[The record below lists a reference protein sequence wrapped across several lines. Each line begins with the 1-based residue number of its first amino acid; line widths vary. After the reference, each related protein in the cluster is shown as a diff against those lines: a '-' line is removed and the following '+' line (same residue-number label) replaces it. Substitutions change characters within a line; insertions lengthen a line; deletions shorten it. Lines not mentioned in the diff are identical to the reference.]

1 MMAGDAMNIETR
13 DPVCGMTVDP
23 DKARFTHDHEG
34 TTYLFCCGGCQAAF
48 RTDPEAFLRAREEAA
63 GNGAAGDGHPPDDH
77 AAAHRGHAADHP
89 ATAGGGRAGHHR
101 GAAAR
106 ESAHAG
112 GAASTVYVCP
122 MCPDV
127 RETEPVPCPSCGM
140 ALEPELAAP
149 PPVAVEYTCP
159 MHPEVVRTEPGA
171 CPACGMALE
180 PRAVTQEEAPNPELA
195 DMTRRFRI
203 AAAIGLPV
211 FGIAMTEMAAGA
223 SALPLSRTVSNWI
236 QLACAAPV
244 VLWAGRPFFERGWAS
259 IVNRSPNMFTLI
271 ALGVGAAFLY
281 SAAATV
287 APGSFPAGFRMEG
300 GVEPYFDTAVVIIVL
315 VLLGQV
321 LELRARQRTGAA
333 LRSLLG
339 LAPAIAHRIDGG
351 DTVAQAADRAEAVE
365 TGDAS
370 GHDAPDED
378 VPLAA
383 VRTGDLLRVRPGER
397 VPVDGVVVDG
407 RSAVDES
414 MVSGEPIPVEKGPG
428 DAVIGATVNGTG
440 SLTMRAERVGA
451 ETLLAQIVRMVS
463 EAQRSRAPIQRVADR
478 LASWFVPAVVAVAVA
493 AFAGWS
499 LWGPEPR
506 LALALVSAVAVLIIA
521 CPCALGLA
529 TPMAI
534 MVGTG
539 RGATA
544 GVLIRD
550 AAALETLER
559 VDTLIVDKTG
569 TLTEGEPRVRT
580 VAPAPPPEMGEAL
593 KGAVAAL
600 GKGVRAAV
608 LAAGKA
614 ADHATVLAAIGA
626 DGQIG
631 GSGRRRQRNSR
642 RRGDRGGE
650 EGAGSSGQLMTI
662 AGRLEQVVTAKATEL
677 LAPKA
682 ITEDELLRLA
692 SAVERGSE
700 HPLAA
705 AIVAEAERR
714 GVSAAVATDF
724 ESETGRGVAGR
735 VGRTAVRVGTRSFL
749 ADHGIDVDV
758 LDMIREASDGPAETI
773 VFVAVDGKPVGLIG
787 VVDPLKAS
795 TPEALDLLRREGLRI
810 VMATGDSRA
819 TAEAVAAEVGID
831 PADVVAEVL
840 PADKRRLVADEQA
853 RGRTVAMAGDGIN
866 DAPALAE
873 AAVGIAMGTGT
884 DVAMESAGITLV
896 RGDLRAIARAR
907 RLSRATMR
915 NVRQNLVLAFVYN
928 GVGVPVAAGLL
939 YPFIGLL
946 ISPIWASAAMTL
958 SSLSVVGNA
967 LRLRRVEL

>member
-1 MMAGDAMNIETR
+1 MMAGDAMTVETR

-63 GNGAAGDGHPPDDH
+63 GNGAAGDGHAPDDH
-77 AAAHRGHAADHP
+77 GAAHHLHAADHA
-89 ATAGGGRAGHHR
+89 ATAGGGRAGHHD

-106 ESAHAG
+106 ESARAAG
-112 GAASTVYVCP
+112 VAATVYVCP
-122 MCPDV
+122 MCPEV

-140 ALEPELAAP
+140 ALEPEFAAP
-149 PPVAVEYTCP
+149 PPVAVQYTCP
-159 MHPEVVRTEPGA
+159 MHPEVVRDQPGS

-180 PRAVTQEEAPNPELA
+180 PRAVTQEEPPNPELA

-203 AAAIGLPV
+203 AAAIGFPV
-211 FGIAMTEMAAGA
+211 FGIAMTEMIAGA
-223 SALPLSRTVSNWI
+223 GVLPLSRAVSNWI
-236 QLACAAPV
+236 QLACAVPV

-271 ALGVGAAFLY
+271 ALGVGAAFVY
-281 SAAATV
+281 SVAATV
-287 APGSFPAGFRMEG
+287 VPGSFPAGFRMEG

-321 LELRARQRTGAA
+321 LELRARHRTGAA

-339 LAPAIAHRIDGG
+339 LAPAVAHRIDGG
-351 DTVAQAADRAEAVE
+351 DTGADATDTA
-365 TGDAS
+365 DA
-370 GHDAPDED
+370 GGVPDQE
-378 VPLAA
+378 VPLAE
-383 VRTGDLLRVRPGER
+383 VRAGAHAQQVPGER

-463 EAQRSRAPIQRVADR
+463 EAQRSRAPIQRVADG
-478 LASWFVPAVVAVAVA
+478 LAGWFVPAVVAVAVA

-569 TLTEGEPRVRT
+569 TLTEGKPRVRT
-580 VAPAPPPEMGEAL
+580 VAPAPPLELSEKKKRFIAAVAKAVGEAVRL
-593 KGAVAAL
+593 AGKKADVLVIVAAAM
-600 GKGVRAAV
+600 GKVPGPVKVSAAILAMVVEQVRKALEGIAGEPLPEAMGRIAEDAVKAV
-608 LAAGKA
+608 LTK
-614 ADHATVLAAIGA
+614 
-626 DGQIG
+626 
-631 GSGRRRQRNSR
+631 
-642 RRGDRGGE
+642 
-650 EGAGSSGQLMTI
+650 LM
-662 AGRLEQVVTAKATEL
+662 
-677 LAPKA
+677 APKA
-682 ITEDELLRLA
+682 MIEDELLRLA
-692 SAVERGSE
+692 AGVERASE
-700 HPLAA
+700 HPLAGA
-705 AIVAEAERR
+705 VIAEADAR
-714 GVSAAVATDF
+714 GLARAVATDF
-724 ESETGRGVAGR
+724 LSETGGGVAGR
-735 VGRTAVRVGTRSFL
+735 VDGRQVVVGTAAFLKAQGIDANGLTAVAEEARSR
-749 ADHGIDVDV
+749 G
-758 LDMIREASDGPAETI
+758 ETVI
-773 VFVAVDGKPVGLIG
+773 LVAVDGIPRGVIG
-787 VVDPLKAS
+787 VIDPVKAS
-795 TPEALDLLRREGLRI
+795 TPKAIELLRRAGLRI

-819 TAEAVAAEVGID
+819 TAEAVAAEIGID
-831 PADVVAEVL
+831 PTDVVAEVL

-853 RGRTVAMAGDGIN
+853 RGHTVAMAGDGIN

-915 NVRQNLVLAFVYN
+915 NVRQNLALAFVYN
-928 GVGVPVAAGLL
+928 AVGVPVAAGVL

>member
-1 MMAGDAMNIETR
+1 MTVETR

-48 RTDPEAFLRAREEAA
+48 RTDPEAFLRVREEAA
-63 GNGAAGDGHPPDDH
+63 GNGAAGDGHAPDDH
-77 AAAHRGHAADHP
+77 GAAHHLHAADHA
-89 ATAGGGRAGHHR
+89 ATAGGGRAGHHH

-106 ESAHAG
+106 ESAHAA
-112 GAASTVYVCP
+112 GAAGSSAAIYVCP
-122 MCPDV
+122 MCPEV

-140 ALEPELAAP
+140 ALEPEFAAP

-159 MHPEVVRTEPGA
+159 MHPEVVRDQPGA

-180 PRAVTQEEAPNPELA
+180 PRAVTQEEPPNPELA

-203 AAAIGLPV
+203 AAAIGFPV
-211 FGIAMTEMAAGA
+211 FGIAMTEMIAGA
-223 SALPLSRTVSNWI
+223 GVLPLSRAVSNWI
-236 QLACAAPV
+236 QLACAVPV

-259 IVNRSPNMFTLI
+259 VVNRSPNMFTLI
-271 ALGVGAAFLY
+271 ALGVGAAFVY
-281 SAAATV
+281 SVAATV
-287 APGSFPAGFRMEG
+287 VPGAFPAGFRMEG

-321 LELRARQRTGAA
+321 LELRARHRTGAA

-339 LAPAIAHRIDGG
+339 LAPAVAHRIDGG
-351 DTVAQAADRAEAVE
+351 DTGADATDAVD
-365 TGDAS
+365 TG
-370 GHDAPDED
+370 GGPDQE
-378 VPLAA
+378 VPLAE
-383 VRTGDLLRVRPGER
+383 VRAGDLLRVRPGER

-428 DAVIGATVNGTG
+428 DAVIGATMNGTG

-478 LASWFVPAVVAVAVA
+478 LAGWFVPAVVAVAVA

-559 VDTLIVDKTG
+559 VDTLVVDKTG
-569 TLTEGEPRVRT
+569 TLTEGKPRVRT
-580 VAPAPPPEMGEAL
+580 VAAAP
-593 KGAVAAL
+593 
-600 GKGVRAAV
+600 
-608 LAAGKA
+608 
-614 ADHATVLAAIGA
+614 
-626 DGQIG
+626 G
-631 GSGRRRQRNSR
+631 G
-642 RRGDRGGE
+642 D
-650 EGAGSSGQLMTI
+650 I
-662 AGRLEQVVTAKATEL
+662 D
-677 LAPKA
+677 
-682 ITEDELLRLA
+682 EDELLRLA
-692 SAVERGSE
+692 SGVERASE
-700 HPLAA
+700 HPLAG
-705 AIVAEAERR
+705 AIIAEADAR
-714 GVSAAVATDF
+714 GLPPVVAGDF
-724 ESETGRGVAGR
+724 ASETGGGVLGSVDSR
-735 VGRTAVRVGTRSFL
+735 QVVVGTARFL
-749 ADHGIDVDV
+749 EARGIDAGA
-758 LDMIREASDGPAETI
+758 LAAAAGEARGRGETV
-773 VFVAVDGKPVGLIG
+773 VFVAVDGVPAGVIG
-787 VVDPLKAS
+787 VVDPIKAS
-795 TPEALDLLRREGLRI
+795 TPEAIGLLRREGLRI

-819 TAEAVAAEVGID
+819 TAEAVAAQVGIE

-915 NVRQNLVLAFVYN
+915 NVRQNLALAFVYN

>member
-1 MMAGDAMNIETR
+1 MNVETR
-13 DPVCGMTVDP
+13 DPVCGMNVNP
-23 DKARFTHDHEG
+23 DTARFTHDHAG

-48 RTDPEAFLRAREEAA
+48 RSDPEAFLRSRAEAA
-63 GNGAAGDGHPPDDH
+63 GHD
-77 AAAHRGHAADHP
+77 AADH
-89 ATAGGGRAGHHR
+89 GQSS
-101 GAAAR
+101 AAA
-106 ESAHAG
+106 
-112 GAASTVYVCP
+112 YVCP
-122 MCPDV
+122 MCPEV

-140 ALEPELAAP
+140 ALEPEL
-149 PPVAVEYTCP
+149 VAVPATGVEYTCP
-159 MHPEVVRTEPGA
+159 MHAEVVREAPGA
-171 CPACGMALE
+171 CPVCGMALE
-180 PRAVTQEEAPNPELA
+180 PRAVAQDEAPNPELV

-211 FGIAMTEMAAGA
+211 FGIAMTEMVAGP

-281 SAAATV
+281 SASATV
-287 APGSFPAGFRMEG
+287 APGSFPDGFRMGG

-339 LAPAIAHRIDGG
+339 LAPAVAHRIPGRDG
-351 DTVAQAADRAEAVE
+351 AAASAE
-365 TGDAS
+365 
-370 GHDAPDED
+370 APDEE
-378 VPLAA
+378 VPLAEVSA
-383 VRTGDLLRVRPGER
+383 GDLLRVRPGER
-397 VPVDGVVVDG
+397 VPVDGIVVDG

-414 MVSGEPIPVEKGPG
+414 MISGEPIPVEKGPG

-440 SLTMRAERVGA
+440 SLAMRAERVGA

-478 LASWFVPAVVAVAVA
+478 LAGYFVPAVVTVAVA
-493 AFAGWS
+493 AFAGWA

-569 TLTEGEPRVRT
+569 TLTEGTPRVRT
-580 VAPAPPPEMGEAL
+580 VVPAPAPGMSEAR
-593 KGAVAAL
+593 KNAVSAF

-608 LAAGKA
+608 LVAGKA
-614 ADHATVLAAIGA
+614 LNHATVLAAIGSKA
-626 DGQIG
+626 
-631 GSGRRRQRNSR
+631 SR
-642 RRGDRGGE
+642 LLGPVGVSVAMVVAAVTEAVKKELEASRGPLDDVVAGKVE
-650 EGAGSSGQLMTI
+650 E
-662 AGRLEQVVTAKATEL
+662 VVTGVATEL
-677 LAPKA
+677 LTPKA
-682 ITEDELLRLA
+682 ITGDELLRLA
-692 SAVERGSE
+692 AAVERASE

-705 AIVAEAERR
+705 AIVAEAARR
-714 GVSAAVATDF
+714 GLPVAVATDF

-735 VGRTAVRVGTRSFL
+735 VNGSTVNIGTKSFL
-749 ADHGIDVDV
+749 AGRDIQVAS
-758 LDMIREASDGPAETI
+758 LDTVVEQARGPGESV
-773 VFVAVDGKPVGLIG
+773 VFVAVDGRPAGFIG
-787 VVDPLKAS
+787 VLDPIKAS
-795 TPEALDLLRREGLRI
+795 TPG
-810 VMATGDSRA
+810 
-819 TAEAVAAEVGID
+819 
-831 PADVVAEVL
+831 
-840 PADKRRLVADEQA
+840 
-853 RGRTVAMAGDGIN
+853 
-866 DAPALAE
+866 
-873 AAVGIAMGTGT
+873 
-884 DVAMESAGITLV
+884 
-896 RGDLRAIARAR
+896 GDLPSAPRRAAHRDGDR
-907 RLSRATMR
+907 R
-915 NVRQNLVLAFVYN
+915 Q
-928 GVGVPVAAGLL
+928 P
-939 YPFIGLL
+939 
-946 ISPIWASAAMTL
+946 
-958 SSLSVVGNA
+958 
-967 LRLRRVEL
+967 

>member
-1 MMAGDAMNIETR
+1 MTVETR
-13 DPVCGMTVDP
+13 DPVCGMTVNP
-23 DKARFTHDHEG
+23 DKARFTHDYAG

-48 RTDPEAFLRAREEAA
+48 RTDPEAFLRARAEST
-63 GNGAAGDGHPPDDH
+63 GNGAGDRH
-77 AAAHRGHAADHP
+77 APHDGGAAHRHAAGDLRM
-89 ATAGGGRAGHHR
+89 GGGGHAGHHHGEATGEPVR
-101 GAAAR
+101 PAGTAGS
-106 ESAHAG
+106 SA
-112 GAASTVYVCP
+112 TVYVCP
-122 MCPDV
+122 MCPEV

-140 ALEPELAAP
+140 ALEPEVAALP
-149 PPVAVEYTCP
+149 PAAAVEYTCP
-159 MHPEVVRTEPGA
+159 MHPEVVRAEPGA

-180 PRAVTQEEAPNPELA
+180 PRAVTREEAPNSELV

-203 AAAIGLPV
+203 AAAVGLPV
-211 FGIAMTEMAAGA
+211 FGLAMTEMVAGPT
-223 SALPLSRTVSNWI
+223 ALPLTRNVSNWI
-236 QLACAAPV
+236 QLACAVPV

-281 SAAATV
+281 SVAATLV
-287 APGSFPAGFRMEG
+287 PDSFPAGFRMEG

-321 LELRARQRTGAA
+321 LELRARHRTGSA

-339 LAPAIAHRIDGG
+339 LAPAVAHRIGG
-351 DTVAQAADRAEAVE
+351 DAAEDGAGS
-365 TGDAS
+365 TDAS
-370 GHDAPDED
+370 GPDSPDRD
-378 VPLAA
+378 VPLVE
-383 VRTGDLLRVRPGER
+383 VRVGDLLRVRPGER
-397 VPVDGVVVDG
+397 VPVDGVVVEG

-428 DAVIGATVNGTG
+428 DAVIGATMNGTG

-478 LASWFVPAVVAVAVA
+478 LAGYFVPAVVTVAVA
-493 AFAGWS
+493 AFAGWA

-550 AAALETLER
+550 AAALEALER

-569 TLTEGEPRVRT
+569 TLTEGKPRVR
-580 VAPAPPPEMGEAL
+580 A
-593 KGAVAAL
+593 
-600 GKGVRAAV
+600 
-608 LAAGKA
+608 
-614 ADHATVLAAIGA
+614 
-626 DGQIG
+626 
-631 GSGRRRQRNSR
+631 
-642 RRGDRGGE
+642 
-650 EGAGSSGQLMTI
+650 
-662 AGRLEQVVTAKATEL
+662 VTA
-677 LAPKA
+677 APG
-682 ITEDELLRLA
+682 TGLDEGELLRLA
-692 SAVERGSE
+692 AAVERASE

-705 AIVAEAERR
+705 AIIAEADER
-714 GVSAAVATDF
+714 GLPQVVADDF
-724 ESETGRGVAGR
+724 ASETGRGVTGR
-735 VGRTAVRVGTRSFL
+735 VDGRWVVVGTVTFL
-749 ADHGIDVDV
+749 DAHGIDSGALAQVAE
-758 LDMIREASDGPAETI
+758 EARGRGET
-773 VFVAVDGKPVGLIG
+773 VALVAVDGAPAGLIG
-787 VVDPLKAS
+787 VVDPIKAS
-795 TPEALDLLRREGLRI
+795 TREALALLRREGLRI

-819 TAEAVAAEVGID
+819 TAEAVAARVGID
-831 PADVVAEVL
+831 AADIVAGVL

-907 RLSRATMR
+907 RLSRSTMR
-915 NVRQNLVLAFVYN
+915 NIRQNLILAFVYN
-928 GVGVPVAAGLL
+928 AVGVPVAAGLL
-939 YPFIGLL
+939 YPVIGVL